1 MTSSAEESHDTHERT
16 LLERLTFFSD
26 AVFAIAMTLLVI
38 DLKLPPI
45 PAATDAVLGQALIDL
60 LTHYIGFV
68 ASFLVIGRF
77 WVSHHQLFGML
88 DRSNMRLVWANLF
101 FLLAVA
107 FTPFPTAILSEYA
120 SLRVG
125 VGFYAVWLVVLGC
138 ANVVLTRT
146 ALAGHRLLRTDVD
159 EAAFAL
165 RQRTAWIAV
174 VIGAASFVAGMIHP
188 LLAFAALAIGS
199 PLVSRI
205 VRHWP
210 SKVTKG

>member
-1 MTSSAEESHDTHERT
+1 MTSSTEESHDAHERT

-38 DLKLPPI
+38 DLKLPPLRV
-45 PAATDAVLGQALIDL
+45 ATDAALGQALSGL

-88 DRSNMRLVWANLF
+88 DRSNMKLVWANLF

-125 VGFYAVWLVVLGC
+125 VGFYTVWLVVLGC
-138 ANVVLTRT
+138 ANVILTRT
-146 ALAGHRLLRTDVD
+146 ALAGHRLLRDDID
-159 EAAFAL
+159 EAAFVL
-165 RQRTAWIAV
+165 RRRTAWIAV
-174 VIGAASFVAGMIHP
+174 VIGSASFGAGMIHP
-188 LLAFAALAIGS
+188 LLCFPVLAIGS
-199 PLVSRI
+199 PLVSRVI
-205 VRHWP
+205 RHRSRRVSP
-210 SKVTKG
+210 G

>member
-1 MTSSAEESHDTHERT
+1 MTSSAEESHDEHERT

-38 DLKLPPI
+38 DLKLPHLPH
-45 PAATDAVLGQALIDL
+45 ATDAALGQALVDL
-60 LTHYIGFV
+60 MTHYIGFV

-77 WVSHHQLFGML
+77 WVSHHELFGML
-88 DRSNMRLVWANLF
+88 DRSNMKLVWANLF

-125 VGFYAVWLVVLGC
+125 VGFYTVWLMVLGC

-159 EAAFAL
+159 EMAFDL
-165 RQRTAWIAV
+165 RRRTAWVAV
-174 VIGAASFVAGMIHP
+174 VIGGLSFAAGMIHP
-188 LLAFAALAIGS
+188 LLTFAALAIGS
-199 PLVSRI
+199 PLVSRF
-205 VRHWP
+205 VRHLSRRVGP
-210 SKVTKG
+210 N